1 MKTFLLY
8 LLTATCLFFSPI
20 VGLLIAVGAAIVLD
34 TAFGIYRSVKVKGW
48 KFVTSR
54 RLSEIISKMLLY
66 EMCIICLY
74 VIDFFALSEFFQ
86 KWFSVSFF
94 ATKVCAI
101 VLIFIEGVSIK
112 ENYEKAT
119 GRDIWALIKKAL
131 SRVNEIKDSI
141 TDFKKVD

>member
-66 EMCIICLY
+66 ELCVICLY

-141 TDFKKVD
+141 TDYKKVD

>member
-34 TAFGIYRSVKVKGW
+34 TAFGIYRSVRVKGW

-101 VLIFIEGVSIK
+101 LLIFIEGVSIK

-131 SRVNEIKDSI
+131 GRANEIKDSI